1 MPPFAMEPP
10 VRRNLLA
17 ILAGAIGLAAAPA
30 LAQTGTITL
39 RDRLVVVSSSSS
51 ASLTQAIIG
60 AFVERYEGVPAPIT
74 SAPGSTHALEL
85 FCSGVGPQT
94 PDLAVVTRRMPR
106 AIQETCAANGVRDII
121 ELQVGLGAVVLVA
134 RRGEAIQGLT
144 TRHVWEAVAAE
155 RPQEE
160 EFVPNTARLW
170 SEISPTLPR
179 SEIRVIVPEEGSG
192 TRALFDDLVLESGC
206 RHAKPIRLIFEA
218 HYRRGKCIT
227 LRNDPRI
234 RQVDSGDV
242 VSALLASPPGT
253 LAVVSYD
260 QMLASGGNLVPVA
273 LDGVAPSPATIG
285 SLDYDPARTF
295 YVYAKR
301 QHSRNQQGVGV
312 VRGIREFMLE
322 VTSEH
327 AAGPG
332 GYLSTAGL
340 VPLPPADRAAQRR
353 VAERQSL
360 MSR

>member
-1 MPPFAMEPP
+1 MEPP

-17 ILAGAIGLAAAPA
+17 ILAGALALSAGPA
-30 LAQTGTITL
+30 LAQTGSITL

-60 AFVERYEGVPAPIT
+60 AFVERYEGVPPPIT
-74 SAPGSTHALEL
+74 SAPGSTHALEM

-160 EFVPNTARLW
+160 EFVPNAARLW

-218 HYRRGKCIT
+218 HYRRGKCVT

-242 VSALLASPPGT
+242 VAELLASAPGT

-260 QMLASGGNLVPVA
+260 QMLASGGNLVPIA

-322 VTSEH
+322 LTSEH